1 MKNIEHLS
9 DEDANEW
16 EDSTVAHGDEG
27 AKEDHPLGVVHLV
40 HLLYVIGFFQSFL
53 HLLEEL
59 LLFFIDLGI
68 LGRHFFLLL
77 FHLRVHISLLLLLSR
92 VLFCFIPASC
102 PSRLLL
108 RLLVFLYEFGI
119 EAVWERLQNLLV
131 ISLFDDLTLA
141 HHNDV
146 VSMPDGGE
154 SVGDHYS
161 GDGSKVL
168 ADLIDGILDFLLVLF
183 VQSTCCLIK
192 KEDLWFLNKGSS
204 DGYSLLLTA

>member
-1 MKNIEHLS
+1 
-9 DEDANEW
+9 
-16 EDSTVAHGDEG
+16 
-27 AKEDHPLGVVHLV
+27 
-40 HLLYVIGFFQSFL
+40 VIGFFQSFL

-68 LGRHFFLLL
+68 LGRHFLLLL
-77 FHLRVHISLLLLLSR
+77 FRLRVHIRLLLLLSR
-92 VLFCFIPASC
+92 VLFGFIPASC

-131 ISLFDDLTLA
+131 ISLLDDLALA